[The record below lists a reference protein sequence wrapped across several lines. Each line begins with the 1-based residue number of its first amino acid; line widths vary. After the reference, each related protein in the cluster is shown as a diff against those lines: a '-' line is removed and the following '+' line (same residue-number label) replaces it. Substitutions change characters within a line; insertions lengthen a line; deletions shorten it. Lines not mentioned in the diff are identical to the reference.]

1 MNKLTGIYDKS
12 LAKYPP
18 KLKNLAKFI
27 TDSPDYMSISEY
39 AKAAGMN
46 VDSIY
51 VLISRSRKKGNDFY
65 DLVHDII
72 KEKLRVYRPKVFK
85 ALIDKALEGD
95 VQAAKLFFQLSG
107 DLQPGS
113 GGDRNVIINQ
123 INMPVATNAKA
134 PIDLQ
139 KKWERDR
146 AELDK
151 YTESI

>member
-46 VDSIY
+46 ADSIY

-65 DLVHDII
+65 ELVHDII

-113 GGDRNVIINQ
+113 GGDRNIIVNQ
-123 INMPVATNAKA
+123 INIPVMTNSKA
-134 PIDLQ
+134 PQDLQ
-139 KKWERDR
+139 RKWD
-146 AELDK
+146 AEDS
-151 YTESI
+151 EIDI